1 MAAPLNRAGILLALL
16 PVAAAAQP
24 LFDPTLPPS
33 TQVANPAQAASST
46 ATVPLQ
52 FTRRSPGDKFS
63 ALLAGRWVADG
74 DKLVVDG
81 TELQVVRVTASA
93 VVLRSNNERQVIE
106 MTPQAAQ
113 AVRMR
118 ETTHPGN
125 RR

>member
-33 TQVANPAQAASST
+33 TPVATPAQAAPSA

-52 FTRRSPGDKFS
+52 FTRRGPGDGFS
-63 ALLAGRWVADG
+63 ALLAGRWVAGG